1 MDINLFQ
8 ATVLGLIQGL
18 TEFLPISSS
27 AHLQIPR
34 ILFDWS
40 DQGLTFDVALHFGSL
55 VAVLVYFRD
64 DIVELIKAGFARVAY
79 KKKSSYADLF
89 ILLIIATLPAVLFGF
104 LFNEITEKYARSTE
118 VVAIFTLVFAL
129 VLFYADR
136 KGSLGRLL
144 KEMTWKDAFYIGMAQ
159 SIALIP
165 GTSRSGIT
173 MTAALLL
180 GYDRK
185 SAAKFSFLMSIPVI
199 FGGSLLRSTD
209 LIGSSLIELNVPI
222 LFYGALV
229 SGTVAYLC
237 ISFFL
242 ALIERIGFFP
252 FVLYR
257 VLMAVILL
265 SVSLN

>member
-1 MDINLFQ
+1 M
-8 ATVLGLIQGL
+8 
-18 TEFLPISSS
+18 
-27 AHLQIPR
+27 
-34 ILFDWS
+34 
-40 DQGLTFDVALHFGSL
+40 
-55 VAVLVYFRD
+55 
-64 DIVELIKAGFARVAY
+64 
-79 KKKSSYADLF
+79 
-89 ILLIIATLPAVLFGF
+89 
-104 LFNEITEKYARSTE
+104 
-118 VVAIFTLVFAL
+118 AIFTLVFAL

-199 FGGSLLRSTD
+199 FGGSLLTSTD

-265 SVSLN
+265 SMSLN